1 MPRPPKPRWIGFDPA
16 DISFVPQPGPP
27 PAPGGVFLT
36 VDELEALRLADLV
49 SLSHELAAAEMN
61 VSRATFGRIVARA
74 RAKTADALVNG
85 RSIGIQGG
93 VVKYHPSAHGGPHGR
108 GGPRGHGP
116 HGRGPGPHRGP
127 GADVNSKG
135 GGGYRGDGGTRGRGR
150 HGNRGG
156 KG

>member
-16 DISFVPQPGPP
+16 DICFVPQPGLP

-36 VDELEALRLADLV
+36 VDELEALRLADLA
-49 SLSHELAAAEMN
+49 SMSQEQAAAEMN

-93 VVKYHPSAHGGPHGR
+93 VVRYHPPERRGPHGPGR
-108 GGPRGHGP
+108 GRGP
-116 HGRGPGPHRGP
+116 GRGPGPHGGP
-127 GADVNSKG
+127 AGNHG
-135 GGGYRGDGGTRGRGR
+135 NGR
-150 HGNRGG
+150 HGRRGG
-156 KG
+156 QR